1 MSSKCSHWWRGL
13 MRMRGEERGE
23 AEISVRTVRCGL
35 GQVLTSNIGKL
46 TTAGKIARDNLVAIL
61 LSISYDIL

>member
-1 MSSKCSHWWRGL
+1 